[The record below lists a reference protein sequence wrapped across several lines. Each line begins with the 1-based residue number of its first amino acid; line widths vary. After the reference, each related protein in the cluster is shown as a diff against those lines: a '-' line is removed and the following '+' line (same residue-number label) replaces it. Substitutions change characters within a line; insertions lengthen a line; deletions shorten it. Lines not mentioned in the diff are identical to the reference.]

1 MKAVDSRS
9 LMLALRVGLDD
20 ERSARRIVEY
30 VIEEAI
36 AGHFGFLKLLLD
48 MVEGKLHQTAEDEL
62 TFEAGCVLVMAD
74 DGRDAET
81 ARAA

>member
-1 MKAVDSRS
+1 MRAADSRS
-9 LMLALRVGLDD
+9 LMLALRVWLDD

-30 VIEEAI
+30 VIEKAI

-62 TFEAGCVLVMAD
+62 TFEAGCVLVEAED
-74 DGRDAET
+74 RRAAET
-81 ARAA
+81 AKAA